1 VSTAEHPD
9 ALARRIEQLAAAL
22 PEGTAEAPR
31 EAELVEGLRAEMGA
45 LRAEL
50 GAVRAQSGAQVQRSD
65 VGLDDLRGALEGRLA
80 LLEDALDG
88 LSERIEALARD
99 GASTTTSMLSGLD
112 ATIRRLPAVLAAR
125 DEELLASLRS
135 DREQAA
141 RDRETTQ
148 ELALAVRSTLDA
160 LSSALVDEDARAA
173 RQRAALDAGLDRVRT
188 QVTTELA
195 GVRRD
200 LAAQLATQTAAQTT
214 ALGMRL
220 EALTSAASA
229 TGTALQELRSDLLTS
244 VGELREQVATTSA
257 GTTSATAELQ
267 TLTAAS
273 ETLRRDL
280 DELGAGMVS
289 ATSELVA
296 ELRARS
302 AREAE
307 HLRTSLD
314 AVRTGF
320 DARAEELTTALTR
333 GLLDIAEEVDVATTT
348 TRDAASRVTVLTEL
362 TEAQR
367 VGVEALLREVRADVV
382 DAGQGLREELL
393 TRTSSLLG
401 ELGGRLDDVEQRLSG
416 VDGAVAGGAAA
427 SERVAASLDA
437 LTSTAERLDAA
448 VDGFRAEWPT
458 RTYEV
463 VEGAKAVAEGVVLD
477 VRAEVGARLDDV
489 RATLERVVGTVDLA
503 RTGLHDGT
511 DRLAQA
517 GAVLV
522 AYLEHRDRLL
532 EAERDRVLHEV
543 LDAFAAG
550 LSARERSALAGR
562 VTDAVARRRD
572 ARDAER
578 YRDALGAPVSPTAS
592 LPDDV
597 RTLGERAPERPPAP
611 PPEPVVW
618 PDREP
623 EQPPVPVRAAE
634 PVAVPPAPV
643 RAASAPP
650 VRVAARPPAARR
662 TTAGSGG
669 TVVVPGPG
677 RSAQPAARRGS
688 RTVAAPGRGRLGAMP
703 EAPSVDVALDAAA
716 SRDDDRP

>member
-1 VSTAEHPD
+1 MSTAEHSD

-22 PEGTAEAPR
+22 PEGTVEAPL
-31 EAELVEGLRAEMGA
+31 EAESVVPLVESLRAELGA

-50 GAVRAQSGAQVQRSD
+50 GSVRAESGAAAQSS
-65 VGLDDLRGALEGRLA
+65 GLALDDVRGVLESRLA
-80 LLEDALDG
+80 VLEDTLDG
-88 LSERIEALARD
+88 LAERIEALARD
-99 GASTTTSMLSGLD
+99 GASTTTSMLQGLD
-112 ATIRRLPAVLAAR
+112 ATVRRLPAVLAAR
-125 DEELLASLRS
+125 DEDLLASLRA

-141 RDRETTQ
+141 RDREATQ

-160 LSSALVDEDARAA
+160 LSSALVDEDARAG
-173 RQRAALDAGLDRVRT
+173 RQRAALEAGLDRIRT

-195 GVRRD
+195 GVRRE
-200 LAAQLATQTAAQTT
+200 LAAQLATQTAAQAT
-214 ALGMRL
+214 ALGTRL
-220 EALTSAASA
+220 EALTTAAGA
-229 TGTALQELRSDLLTS
+229 TESALQELRADLLTG
-244 VGELREQVATTSA
+244 VTQLREHVLTSSSEAAA
-257 GTTSATAELQ
+257 GAATAGQRLQ
-267 TLTAAS
+267 SLTTVT
-273 ETLRRDL
+273 EGLRRDL
-280 DELGAGMVS
+280 DELGSGMVA
-289 ATSELVA
+289 ATSELVS

-307 HLRTSLD
+307 HLRSSLE

-320 DARAEELTTALTR
+320 DARAEELAAALSR

-367 VGVEALLREVRADVV
+367 VGVEALLHEVRADVV
-382 DAGQGLREELL
+382 DAGHGLREELL
-393 TRTSSLLG
+393 ARTSSLLG
-401 ELGGRLDDVEQRLSG
+401 ELGTRLDDVGQRLTG
-416 VDGAVAGGAAA
+416 VDGTLAGGTAGA
-427 SERVAASLDA
+427 ERVAAGLDA
-437 LTSTAERLDAA
+437 LTATTERLDET
-448 VDGFRAEWPT
+448 VGGFRTEWPT

-463 VEGAKAVAEGVVLD
+463 VQGARAVAEGVVLD

-489 RATLERVVGTVDLA
+489 RTTLERVVGTVDLA
-503 RTGLHDGT
+503 RAGLHDGT

-543 LDAFAAG
+543 LDAFASG
-550 LSARERSALAGR
+550 LSARERGALAGR

-578 YRDALGAPVSPTAS
+578 YREALGEPVSPTAE
-592 LPDDV
+592 LPEDV
-597 RTLGERAPERPPAP
+597 RALGERVPERAPE
-611 PPEPVVW
+611 PEPVVW

-623 EQPPVPVRAAE
+623 EQP
-634 PVAVPPAPV
+634 
-643 RAASAPP
+643 AASAAPARAEAPAPSPGPP
-650 VRVAARPPAARR
+650 VRVAARPPVARR
-662 TTAGSGG
+662 TPGG
-669 TVVVPGPG
+669 AVVVPGPG
-677 RSAQPAARRGS
+677 RAAEPAARRTS

-716 SRDDDRP
+716 SRDDDRR